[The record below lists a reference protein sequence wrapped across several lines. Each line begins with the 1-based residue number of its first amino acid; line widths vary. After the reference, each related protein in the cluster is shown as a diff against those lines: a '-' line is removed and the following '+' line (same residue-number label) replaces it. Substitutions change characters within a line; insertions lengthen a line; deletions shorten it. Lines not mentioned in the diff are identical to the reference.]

1 LEFNQRRRSKTSD
14 FSYAASIAHRMLSR
28 DIDMATTTFTGES
41 GANSFTAVNSVTP
54 FNNYDAA

>member
-1 LEFNQRRRSKTSD
+1 MTPTTPIPNFNLMPQG
-14 FSYAASIAHRMLSR
+14 
-28 DIDMATTTFTGES
+28 IDMATTTFTGES